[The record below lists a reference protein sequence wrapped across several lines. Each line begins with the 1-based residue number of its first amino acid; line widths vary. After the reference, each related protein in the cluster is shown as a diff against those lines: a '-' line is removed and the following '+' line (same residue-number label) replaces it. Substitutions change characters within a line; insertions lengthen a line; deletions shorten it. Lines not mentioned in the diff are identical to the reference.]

1 MTDLRHRVERL
12 EHAAT
17 SSTQSGATANDLAN
31 FPGMMNLV
39 AGSGVSFTPGTG
51 TLTITATGG
60 GGTVTSVGMSVPSF
74 LSVSGSPVTTS
85 GTLAVTYSGTAL
97 PIANGGS
104 GQTTAN
110 AALNAFLPAQA
121 THSGKVLQTDGTN
134 TSWQTNGSGTV
145 TSVAV
150 SVNNGISVS
159 GSPITTSGTFTL
171 GLGAITPTSVSTGA
185 LTASGAVSLP
195 AQSITRANLANGSA
209 CSVVGRSANSSGVV
223 ADISMST
230 NDRLLGRVSNVVQST
245 QLTAGMVPN
254 SLITSAMLR
263 NSAGLSVIG
272 RTAGTSGAP
281 ADITASGGN
290 QFLKSTSGGTAVV
303 FEALAAD
310 ALPGGNW
317 IGANNGIGYGSSFV
331 GISADTTWFDSGA
344 SVSLTAGTY
353 LVTMTLH
360 ASMATT
366 AGDGT
371 ITGRLYNVTSAAAV
385 TDSEVQVITT
395 NVVGT
400 YRATGTL
407 SMIITVGSTNTIRV
421 EAQRVAGATYVG
433 AATRIRSDS
442 TGRTCITYVRIA

>member
-1 MTDLRHRVERL
+1 MATLGAWEKSKVHQTAKKVSEL
-12 EHAAT
+12 ETAAE
-17 SSTQSGATANDLAN
+17 SGLHYGATANDLAN

-110 AALNAFLPAQA
+110 AALNAFLPSQA

-171 GLGAITPTSVSTGA
+171 GLGAITPTSVSTGN
-185 LTASGAVSLP
+185 LTASGTVSLP
-195 AQSITRANLANGSA
+195 NASIT
-209 CSVVGRSANSSGVV
+209 
-223 ADISMST
+223 D
-230 NDRLLGRVSNVVQST
+230 
-245 QLTAGMVPN
+245 
-254 SLITSAMLR
+254 AMLR

-272 RTAGTSGAP
+272 RPAASSGAP
-281 ADITASGGN
+281 SDIVSTGARTFLASSAAN
-290 QFLKSTSGGTAVV
+290 TAVT
-303 FEALAAD
+303 FRAIETAD
-310 ALPGGNW
+310 FPTGDW
-317 IGANNGIGYGSSFV
+317 IGANNGTSYASASTALT
-331 GISADTTWFDSGA
+331 ADTTWFATGA
-344 SVSLTAGTY
+344 SVTLAAGTY
-353 LVTMTLH
+353 LVTSFAQGFMR
-360 ASMATT
+360 TT
-366 AGDGT
+366 AST
-371 ITGRLYNVTSAAAV
+371 AAV
-385 TDSEVQVITT
+385 TTRLFNVTDATAITSSECCILWDTAAVRQ
-395 NVVGT
+395 
-400 YRATGTL
+400 AQTGSVTL
-407 SMIITVGSTNTIRV
+407 IITVGASKSIRLEASRLAGGAYTVSPTILND
-421 EAQRVAGATYVG
+421 TVG
-433 AATRIRSDS
+433 RS
-442 TGRTCITYVRIA
+442 GITYVRIA

>member
-317 IGANNGIGYGSSFV
+317 IGANNGTSYASASTALT
-331 GISADTTWFDSGA
+331 ADTTWFATGA
-344 SVSLTAGTY
+344 SVTLAAGTY
-353 LVTMTLH
+353 LVTSFAQGFMR
-360 ASMATT
+360 TT
-366 AGDGT
+366 AST
-371 ITGRLYNVTSAAAV
+371 AAV
-385 TDSEVQVITT
+385 TTRLFNVTDATAITSSECCILWDTAAVRQ
-395 NVVGT
+395 
-400 YRATGTL
+400 AQTGSVTL
-407 SMIITVGSTNTIRV
+407 IITVGASKSIRLEASRLAGGAYTVSPTILND
-421 EAQRVAGATYVG
+421 TVG
-433 AATRIRSDS
+433 RS
-442 TGRTCITYVRIA
+442 GITYVRIA

>member
-39 AGSGVSFTPGTG
+39 AGSNVTFTPGAG

-171 GLGAITPTSVSTGA
+171 GLGAITPTSVSTGN
-185 LTASGAVSLP
+185 LTASGTVSLP
-195 AQSITRANLANGSA
+195 NASIT
-209 CSVVGRSANSSGVV
+209 
-223 ADISMST
+223 D
-230 NDRLLGRVSNVVQST
+230 
-245 QLTAGMVPN
+245 
-254 SLITSAMLR
+254 AMLR

-272 RTAGTSGAP
+272 RPAASSGAP
-281 ADITASGGN
+281 SDIVSTGARTFLASSAAN
-290 QFLKSTSGGTAVV
+290 TAVT
-303 FEALAAD
+303 FRAIETAD
-310 ALPGGNW
+310 FPTGDW
-317 IGANNGIGYGSSFV
+317 IGANNGTSYASASTALT
-331 GISADTTWFDSGA
+331 ADTTWFATGA
-344 SVSLTAGTY
+344 SVTLAAGTY
-353 LVTMTLH
+353 LVTSFAQGFMRTS
-360 ASMATT
+360 ASTAAVTT
-366 AGDGT
+366 
-371 ITGRLYNVTSAAAV
+371 RLYNVTDAAAV
-385 TDSEVQVITT
+385 TDSECCVLWDVNATRQ
-395 NVVGT
+395 
-400 YRATGTL
+400 AQTGTRVI
-407 SMIITVGSTNTIRV
+407 IITVASTKTIRM
-421 EAQRVAGATYVG
+421 EAQRLAGGTYTVSPEIRNDTVG
-433 AATRIRSDS
+433 RS
-442 TGRTCITYVRIA
+442 GVTYVRIA

>member
-1 MTDLRHRVERL
+1 MTQLRQRVERL
-12 EHAAT
+12 ETAAT
-17 SSTQSGATANDLAN
+17 TSTQYGATSNDLAN

-110 AALNAFLPAQA
+110 AALNAFLPSQA

-171 GLGAITPTSVSTGA
+171 GLGAITPTSVSTGN
-185 LTASGAVSLP
+185 LTAFGTVSLP
-195 AQSITRANLANGSA
+195 NASIT
-209 CSVVGRSANSSGVV
+209 
-223 ADISMST
+223 D
-230 NDRLLGRVSNVVQST
+230 
-245 QLTAGMVPN
+245 
-254 SLITSAMLR
+254 AMLR

-272 RTAGTSGAP
+272 RPAASSGAP
-281 ADITASGGN
+281 SDIVSTGARTFLASSAAN
-290 QFLKSTSGGTAVV
+290 TAVT
-303 FEALAAD
+303 FRAIETAD
-310 ALPGGNW
+310 FPTGDW
-317 IGANNGIGYGSSFV
+317 IGANNGTSYA
-331 GISADTTWFDSGA
+331 SASTALTANTTWFATGA
-344 SVSLTAGTY
+344 SVTLAAGTY
-353 LVTMTLH
+353 LVTSFAQGFMR
-360 ASMATT
+360 TT
-366 AGDGT
+366 AST
-371 ITGRLYNVTSAAAV
+371 AAV
-385 TDSEVQVITT
+385 TTRLFNVTDATAITSSECCILWDTAAVRQ
-395 NVVGT
+395 
-400 YRATGTL
+400 AQTGSVTL
-407 SMIITVGSTNTIRV
+407 IITVGASKSIRLEASRLAGGAYTVSPTILND
-421 EAQRVAGATYVG
+421 TVG
-433 AATRIRSDS
+433 RS
-442 TGRTCITYVRIA
+442 GITYVRIA

>member
-1 MTDLRHRVERL
+1 MATLGSWEKSKVHQTALKVEKL
-12 EHAAT
+12 EDAAAT
-17 SSTQSGATANDLAN
+17 SLHYGATSNDLAN

-110 AALNAFLPAQA
+110 AALNAFLPSQA

-171 GLGAITPTSVSTGA
+171 GLGAITPTSVSTGN
-185 LTASGAVSLP
+185 LTASGTVSLP
-195 AQSITRANLANGSA
+195 NASIT
-209 CSVVGRSANSSGVV
+209 
-223 ADISMST
+223 D
-230 NDRLLGRVSNVVQST
+230 
-245 QLTAGMVPN
+245 
-254 SLITSAMLR
+254 AMLR

-272 RTAGTSGAP
+272 RPAASSGAP
-281 ADITASGGN
+281 SDIVSTGARTFLASSAAN
-290 QFLKSTSGGTAVV
+290 TAVT
-303 FEALAAD
+303 FRAIETAD
-310 ALPGGNW
+310 LPTGNW
-317 IGANNGIGYGSSFV
+317 IGANSGTGYAPSFTSISSD
-331 GISADTTWFDSGA
+331 ATWFDSGA
-344 SVSLTAGTY
+344 SITITAGTY
-353 LVTMTLH
+353 LLSYSLR
-360 ASMATT
+360 ASMAIT
-366 AGDGT
+366 AGAGL
-371 ITGRLYNVTSAAAV
+371 ISGRLYNVTDAAAV
-385 TDSEVQVITT
+385 TNSEVMAVSSNIAGTT
-395 NVVGT
+395 QG
-400 YRATGTL
+400 TGTASAVL
-407 SMIITVGSTNTIRV
+407 TVAGTKTIRL
-421 EAQRVAGATYVG
+421 EAQRDAGASYTG
-433 AATRIRSDS
+433 AATRTKSDAG
-442 TGRTCITYVRIA
+442 GRTSISYVRIA